1 MGWYEEYHARMGHHL
16 EKFTDEEVKGKLLG
30 LMEEIRVQSSLGGFG
45 FLESLG
51 GMFADEYRARK
62 GDHPLV
68 REFFRLVRE
77 RRGELTREWR

>member
-1 MGWYEEYHARMGHHL
+1 MRWDGMKSTTPEWGIIWKSSR
-16 EKFTDEEVKGKLLG
+16 TG
-30 LMEEIRVQSSLGGFG
+30 LMDEIRAQSSFGGFG

-68 REFFRLVRE
+68 RVFFRLVRE
-77 RRGELTREWR
+77 RRRELTREWR